1 MPQNRRIRVLLAEP
15 DEISLGHMQ
24 QLLAKSGYEVLA
36 ASQGEE
42 ALAIL
47 NSDNSPKLAVL
58 GRNLPGLSAIEICR
72 RLRERGGPRNLYVV
86 MLTKWGQSN
95 DRVEA
100 LEAGADDI
108 LHTPVDLRELR
119 LRLQTGSRILAELQ
133 LKAAHVET
141 ELFLQLI
148 PSILIGISS
157 DGVITRWN
165 LAAANTFGMPAA
177 SVVGLPILNC
187 GINWRRSDMAQ
198 EMARWRETDECRIDA
213 LAFEAQGKPR
223 FLGLHIQ
230 RMVPQN
236 GEQPGLILTG
246 ADITERKQLE
256 EQLRQAQKLEAIG
269 QLAAGIAHE
278 INTPTQ
284 YVGDNIRFLQ
294 DSWAMI
300 AQVIDTCRRMHGEAS
315 NRTGTISPELLTVF
329 GELLEKA
336 DIDYQLQ
343 EIPRAIEQS
352 LDGLQRVATIV
363 RAVKEFSHPGSEE
376 KRDVD
381 LNKALQSTATVAN
394 NEWKYVAELVL
405 DLAEGLPL
413 VPCLA
418 GELNQV
424 FLNLII
430 NAAHAIA
437 AVVKDSVRKGT
448 ITITTRR
455 DQQWVEVSI
464 RDTGCGIP
472 QEIKSRVFEPFFTTK
487 PVGQGTGQGL
497 ALAHSVVVTRHQGKL
512 WFESAA
518 AEGTTFFVRLPLE
531 PGVSHG

>member
-1 MPQNRRIRVLLAEP
+1 
-15 DEISLGHMQ
+15 MQ
-24 QLLAKSGYEVLA
+24 QLLTRSGYEVLG
-36 ASQGEE
+36 ASRGEE
-42 ALAIL
+42 AFAIL
-47 NSDNSPKLAVL
+47 NSQDSPKLAVL

-72 RLRERGGPRNLYVV
+72 KLRERGGPRDIYVV
-86 MLTKWGQSN
+86 LLTKWGQSN
-95 DRVEA
+95 DRVAA

-148 PSILIGISS
+148 PSILIGVSA

-165 LAAANTFGMPAA
+165 LAAADTFGMQAA
-177 SVVGLPILNC
+177 TVVGQPILDC
-187 GINWRRSDMAQ
+187 GIKWRRGDMAQ
-198 EMARWRETDECRIDA
+198 EMARWLETDECRIDA
-213 LAFEAQGKPR
+213 LAFETNAKPR

-236 GEQPGLILTG
+236 GERPGLILTG
-246 ADITERKQLE
+246 ADITERMQLE

-294 DSWAMI
+294 DSWGAI
-300 AQVIDTCRRMHGEAS
+300 AQVIETCHRMHQEAGQS
-315 NRTGTISPELLTVF
+315 ETGKISPELLTIF
-329 GELLEKA
+329 GELAEKA
-336 DIDYQLQ
+336 DMDYQLK

-381 LNKALQSTATVAN
+381 LNKALQSTAAVAN

-405 DLAEGLPL
+405 DLADGLPP

-430 NAAHAIA
+430 NAAHAVSA
-437 AVVKDSVRKGT
+437 AVKNSTRKGT

-455 DQQWVEVSI
+455 DEQWVEISI

-512 WFESAA
+512 WFESTAG
-518 AEGTTFFVRLPLE
+518 EGTTFFVRLPLE
-531 PGVSHG
+531 AGVNHG